1 MPPDRK
7 PPEEPSDLPARS
19 WIQILRRTVK
29 EFREDDLTDWAAA
42 LTYYGVMSLFPML
55 LVLVALLGLVG
66 QESTITTMTDS
77 LRSAGLDDVAKN
89 VQDPLNEIV
98 RNKGG
103 AGALLGLGLLVAL
116 WSASGYIGAF
126 TRACNAIYEVREG
139 RPFWKLRPLQVA
151 ITLVGVLLISLVLI
165 AAVVSG
171 PVAKAV
177 GSALGAGD
185 TAVTVWGIV
194 KWPVMLVVL
203 MGMVAGLYYVAPN
216 VRQPRFRWVSPGGV
230 VAVVVWILTSAGF
243 GVYVS
248 NFSSYGKTY
257 GTLGGVITF
266 LVWIWISNLALL
278 FGAELD
284 SELERERELKMGLP
298 AEEELRLRP
307 RQAARV

>member
-1 MPPDRK
+1 MSPDRK

-19 WIQILRRTVK
+19 WIQVLKRTVK
-29 EFREDDLTDWAAA
+29 EFQEDNLTDWAAA

-77 LRSAGLDDVAKN
+77 LRSAGLDDIAKN
-89 VQDPLNEIV
+89 VQDPLDEIV

-103 AGALLGLGLLVAL
+103 AGALLGVGLLVAL

-126 TRACNAIYEVREG
+126 TRACNAIYEVKEG

-165 AAVVSG
+165 AVVVSG
-171 PVAKAV
+171 PVANAV
-177 GSALGAGD
+177 GSALGVGD

-203 MGMVAGLYYVAPN
+203 MGMVAGLYYIAPN
-216 VRQPRFRWVSPGGV
+216 VRQPRFRWVSPGCV
-230 VAVVVWILTSAGF
+230 VAVVVWILASAGF
-243 GVYVS
+243 GIYVS

-298 AEEELRLRP
+298 AEDELRLRP
-307 RQAARV
+307 RQAARA